1 MTNYTLTAT
10 TIILRDDGAHI
21 PADPMN
27 RDYAEYLTWVA
38 EGNTPAPYVAPP
50 AAPLTATPYQ
60 FRAGLTA
67 AGIRSQ
73 VDSMVS
79 NGSQNIKDAYEY
91 AALFSESDPI
101 VIQMGAE
108 LNLTEAQIHN
118 IFVEMQK
125 LSA

>member
-101 VIQMGAE
+101 IIQIGTE